1 VTVQALSHTN
11 VNRIVGDVWDLL
23 VDVRDADGVLVDAA
37 PTVTVTL
44 PDGSTSSPTSETV
57 STGIYRAQYIP
68 ASSGRHVATVTS
80 AGYGLVAFTAQ
91 VAAITANASMPTV
104 ANYRTYD
111 EDNGASW
118 TDAQIQGAL
127 DTESAAQAAVCRVGA
142 IYSADLR
149 EALLR
154 RVMCNLSRR
163 GLPLAVLQGDAEAG
177 SSSVMP
183 PGRDP
188 EVRRLEGPYRRL
200 AVG

>member
-1 VTVQALSHTN
+1 VTVLALSHPN

-23 VDVRDADGVLVDAA
+23 VEVRNADGELVDAV

-44 PDGSTSSPTSETV
+44 PNASTSIPSVETV
-57 STGIYRAQYIP
+57 STGIYRAEYIP
-68 ASSGRHVATVTS
+68 AAAGRHVATAS
-80 AGYGLVAFTAQ
+80 ATGYGLATFVAQ
-91 VAAITANASMPTV
+91 VQAITANAGMPTV
-104 ANYRTYD
+104 ANYRAYD
-111 EDNGASW
+111 EDGGASW
-118 TDAQIQGAL
+118 TDAQIQSAL
-127 DTESAAQAAVCRVGA
+127 DTESAAQAATCRVGA
-142 IYSADLR
+142 TYSADLR

-154 RVMCNLSRR
+154 RVLCNLARR